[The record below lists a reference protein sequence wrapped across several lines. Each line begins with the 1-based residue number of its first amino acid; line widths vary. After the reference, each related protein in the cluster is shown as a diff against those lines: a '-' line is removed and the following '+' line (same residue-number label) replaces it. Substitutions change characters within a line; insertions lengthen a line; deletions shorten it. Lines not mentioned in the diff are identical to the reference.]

1 MVLAALEHKP
11 DSYLCKH
18 YSINTLHKRLD
29 KGMMKKSMY
38 KIYQAL
44 ESNDKELTVNL
55 IDAALKNN
63 TPHRIECLG
72 IKSR

>member
-1 MVLAALEHKP
+1 
-11 DSYLCKH
+11 
-18 YSINTLHKRLD
+18 
-29 KGMMKKSMY
+29 MY

-72 IKSR
+72 IKSRQFFELKHFK